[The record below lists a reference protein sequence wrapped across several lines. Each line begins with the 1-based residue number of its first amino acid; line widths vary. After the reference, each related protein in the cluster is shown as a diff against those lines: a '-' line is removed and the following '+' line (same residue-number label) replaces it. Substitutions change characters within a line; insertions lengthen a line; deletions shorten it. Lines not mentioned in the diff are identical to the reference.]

1 MYPTEERM
9 VLISHNGR
17 LLSMQ
22 VDTYICICFDTDKL
36 HLHTY
41 IHTYIIHTGGY
52 QHRAAKKQWKCSN
65 RRWGEKSRLVLYK
78 CMNVFM
84 YI

>member
-22 VDTYICICFDTDKL
+22 VDTYICVCFDTDQL

-41 IHTYIIHTGGY
+41 IHTYIHTSYIQVDISTEQLKSSG
-52 QHRAAKKQWKCSN
+52 N
-65 RRWGEKSRLVLYK
+65 VLTEDGEKSLG
-78 CMNVFM
+78 
-84 YI
+84 